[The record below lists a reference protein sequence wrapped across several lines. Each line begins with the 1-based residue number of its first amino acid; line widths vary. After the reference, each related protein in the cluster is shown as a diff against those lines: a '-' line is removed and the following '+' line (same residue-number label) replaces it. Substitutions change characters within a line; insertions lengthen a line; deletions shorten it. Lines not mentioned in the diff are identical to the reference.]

1 MIQADIAPRTALAR
15 CRAGAAP
22 ARSPP
27 PAAAALR
34 RGTLPADPGGRRRRL
49 AIAMAVAVGV
59 LGSVL
64 LAAMFV
70 STDARTQ
77 RAAFAERAGD
87 YRRDI
92 GQALEHAA
100 AAVSVVQGFMA
111 AANHPVGRAEFARFA
126 ASVREA
132 LPFDLR
138 ETAWAPRVTDAD
150 RAGFEQALRAEG
162 FADFQISDRDDA
174 RRLIPAAD
182 RALYFPVQFV
192 DPDAALGG
200 ILGFDFISEPRR
212 LAALRR
218 ARATG
223 RPAALSPLRL
233 NLSHPND
240 GSAFIIVAP
249 VLAAPMVG
257 AEPGLAGLRGA
268 VLGILA
274 AGPLVER
281 ALAGKARAEDLDVAV
296 FDPAAPPGD
305 RLIYWHPSAART
317 APAAPPSEARLR
329 GRLHLEA
336 RLPVADLEWG
346 LLIARPPAASPGL
359 LAAAFGRIGGRAVAA
374 LLVGL
379 ALTAGM
385 AAYLAASLRHALRLE
400 ALANRLQHTAADLA
414 RTGAEVAHLAC
425 HDPLTGLPNRSAF
438 HDRLR
443 HALEAHGQ
451 GLPCVLCLDLD
462 RFKTINDT
470 FGHPAGDALLG
481 LVAARLRACLRP
493 EDIAARMGGD
503 EFAVLLQ
510 QHDPPAAEALA
521 RRLIEVVGA
530 PYEIRGNRM
539 AVGVSIGIAFP
550 AGGPGDADILMRNA
564 DLALYRAKQ
573 DGRGTWCFFAGEMET
588 AAQARRT
595 MEAALREAVTEM
607 AFELH
612 FQPVIR
618 LHDRRICGF
627 EALLRWTCPGVG
639 RVSPAEFVPLAEEC
653 GLIVPIGRWVL
664 QTACAAAAFWPAEV
678 RVAVNLSAAQFASPT
693 LLSVVADAL
702 SASGLAPSR
711 LELEITE
718 TVMLQDSSE
727 TLATLHALKALGV
740 SISMD
745 DFGTGYSSL
754 SYLCKFPFDTLK
766 IDQSFVREMPLRED
780 CRSVVRAVIGLC
792 RNLGIATIAEG
803 VETDQHLHDVV
814 AEHCDEAQGYLFSRP
829 LPLALVPA
837 LLAGWSGEAAA

>member
-1 MIQADIAPRTALAR
+1 M
-15 CRAGAAP
+15 
-22 ARSPP
+22 
-27 PAAAALR
+27 
-34 RGTLPADPGGRRRRL
+34 
-49 AIAMAVAVGV
+49 
-59 LGSVL
+59 
-64 LAAMFV
+64 
-70 STDARTQ
+70 
-77 RAAFAERAGD
+77 
-87 YRRDI
+87 
-92 GQALEHAA
+92 
-100 AAVSVVQGFMA
+100 
-111 AANHPVGRAEFARFA
+111 
-126 ASVREA
+126 
-132 LPFDLR
+132 
-138 ETAWAPRVTDAD
+138 
-150 RAGFEQALRAEG
+150 
-162 FADFQISDRDDA
+162 
-174 RRLIPAAD
+174 
-182 RALYFPVQFV
+182 
-192 DPDAALGG
+192 
-200 ILGFDFISEPRR
+200 
-212 LAALRR
+212 
-218 ARATG
+218 ARA
-223 RPAALSPLRL
+223 
-233 NLSHPND
+233 
-240 GSAFIIVAP
+240 
-249 VLAAPMVG
+249 
-257 AEPGLAGLRGA
+257 
-268 VLGILA
+268 
-274 AGPLVER
+274 
-281 ALAGKARAEDLDVAV
+281 
-296 FDPAAPPGD
+296 
-305 RLIYWHPSAART
+305 
-317 APAAPPSEARLR
+317 
-329 GRLHLEA
+329 
-336 RLPVADLEWG
+336 
-346 LLIARPPAASPGL
+346 
-359 LAAAFGRIGGRAVAA
+359 
-374 LLVGL
+374 
-379 ALTAGM
+379 
-385 AAYLAASLRHALRLE
+385 
-400 ALANRLQHTAADLA
+400 
-414 RTGAEVAHLAC
+414 
-425 HDPLTGLPNRSAF
+425 
-438 HDRLR
+438 
-443 HALEAHGQ
+443 
-451 GLPCVLCLDLD
+451 CVLCLDLD